1 MTRSLNPETR
11 KRLLSL
17 RRLER
22 SRAIEALNRV
32 LAEQDRLIAELELVR
47 VAMAEHH
54 EKLNAPA
61 MKERCPSVPYLS
73 AVMHNRMCLSKRLE
87 HHEKREQ
94 HLIRALATSRETV
107 SQAQAHAAKAQLALN
122 ALEQS

>member
-11 KRLLSL
+11 ERILSL

-32 LAEQDRLIAELELVR
+32 LTEQDRLIAELELVR
-47 VAMAEHH
+47 IVMAEHH
-54 EKLNAPA
+54 EKLSTPA
-61 MKERCPSVPYLS
+61 MKGRCASVPHLS
-73 AVMHNRMCLSKRLE
+73 AIMHGRACLSKHLE
-87 HHEKREQ
+87 YQKQREQ

-107 SQAQAHAAKAQLALN
+107 SKAQANAAKAQSALN
-122 ALEQS
+122 VLEEN